1 MRDELRQALREADAL
16 GSLPFRPAEGRFE
29 PASPRTIATMQG
41 QGNDN
46 ADAILL

>member
-1 MRDELRQALREADAL
+1 MCKASVRENLIVYLKTVLA
-16 GSLPFRPAEGRFE
+16 GRYRGDN
-29 PASPRTIATMQG
+29 PTYARTIATMQG